1 MSNGSPD
8 RKLPMPL
15 KLTDL
20 QRAVLKALQG
30 KETERYPLSNWYLGA
45 LYALDNPHNPDH
57 FSQAAHSLRE
67 LIEKL
72 PRVVGEMDMP
82 GSFRDIRSN
91 IDARFTKDKERYGK
105 AWTGKK
111 IDCELAKTLGEID
124 RYLMANQQPTRRER
138 VQSALAKLDPM
149 AEHLDSDIRR
159 RKRDA
164 LHTLWQKL
172 EDYAHHQNE
181 PTVEDFNECLTI
193 LERTVLELLAPI
205 TAQDQQEIRSILDRP
220 VRLESDIERLLL
232 LIERRGTNFVFFF
245 QHVNDA
251 AWIPILNKKSY
262 FAHPPGRI
270 NLPFWPPLSYLV
282 RVFDSEPEKVLGI
295 LERLPDTDNPRIL
308 KRIIDVV
315 LKADSPEV
323 IHRFTSKIMAFVD
336 NAWVNT
342 WMGTDNII
350 ELLKKPYLFEKPLD
364 EKLLEGFA
372 SSFLS
377 KVVEFRPDPQS
388 EDKQTWRREGLK
400 DLMTLHFRTSLEPVP
415 RFGRW
420 QYQKILNN
428 GVWPMAEKE
437 PYRVALILIENVANM
452 IPLTMHQEDIDKGSE
467 EDISEAW
474 CQRLDAAD
482 HDYEDS
488 RATLVRTLTFAC
500 GKVYEKSSESVSD
513 LDKVLRNQRWKVF
526 RRLRQHL
533 YALYPNEQTKPWI
546 RELILKHG
554 DYARWEH
561 HYEFQRMIRRA
572 CEHFGE
578 ELITE
583 EERTQIFDA
592 IRSGPSETDFRE
604 WVGEQFT
611 EDLFR
616 QRERRFHRMQF
627 NPFVSVLFGENATY
641 FQELKDEADDQIAE
655 GDYYPFSEAKGG
667 WVSRQSPRSREDLA
681 KLTDE
686 ELLTYMNEWQ
696 EEHYDKDNLL
706 VDITIESLAKEFQ
719 SVFRDSIIP
728 DTDRLRFW
736 MENREGIER
745 PIYVRVMV
753 EAMQERVKAKDFDKL
768 NEWLSFCEWVLS
780 HSDQEHEDYRH
791 GDAFRENPCWR
802 SSRRAV
808 GDFVETCLKS
818 DVDVPITARDPLAKL
833 LEMLCTQFDW
843 RLDRNK
849 PMLLNQDDQLAE
861 AINNTRSRAMES
873 LVHFGSWLRRH
884 DQGED
889 ISTITTILEKR
900 FSSETDYPL
909 SLPEYAI
916 LGSRYGNIFSL
927 NETWATVHKSHFF
940 PQDRLRAWLE
950 AFKNFLRFHRP
961 FKPTFEIL
969 REDFDFALEHL
980 QSLRDKEHPNRNPVD
995 ILGHH
1000 LFTYYLWEAY
1010 PLTGEESLLERFYQ
1024 KTNEYRVLWTNLFD
1038 HVGRMFQNSEKHLD
1052 HALKERC
1059 IQFFNWRFEVG
1070 DTTEL
1075 REFTHWLDAQCLDGG
1090 WRLEAYSKILDIC
1103 ISKNVKPFREHEAL
1117 RFEPLFR
1124 MLDNHTAKVVECFA
1138 KLTDC
1143 VLEHDTYF
1151 LEADEAKT
1159 ILKAGL
1165 KSNDENVR
1173 NNAERARE
1181 NLLRR
1186 GRFDFLDV

>member
-20 QRAVLKALQG
+20 QRAVLEALQG

-45 LYALDNPHNPDH
+45 LYALDNPHNPDR

-72 PRVVGEMDMP
+72 PRAVGAMDMP
-82 GSFRDIRSN
+82 GYSSSFRDMRSN
-91 IDARFTKDKERYGK
+91 IDARFTKDKKRYGDT
-105 AWTGKK
+105 WEDKK

-124 RYLMANQQPTRRER
+124 RYLMANQQPTRPKR
-138 VQSALAKLDPM
+138 VQLTLAKFDPM
-149 AEHLDSDIRR
+149 AKHLDSDIRQ

-164 LHTLWQKL
+164 IHKLWQKL
-172 EDYAHHQNE
+172 EGYAHHQNE
-181 PTVEDFNECLTI
+181 QTLEGFNECLTI

-205 TAQDQQEIRSILDRP
+205 TAQDQQEIRSILERP
-220 VRLESDIERLLL
+220 VRLESDIERLLS
-232 LIERRGTNFVFFF
+232 LIERRGANFVFFF
-245 QHVNDA
+245 QRVNDA
-251 AWIPILNKKSY
+251 AWIPILNKKGY
-262 FAHPPGRI
+262 FAHPPDVEPIGDDRI
-270 NLPFWPPLSYLV
+270 NFPFWPPLSYLV

-295 LERLPDTDNPRIL
+295 LEQLPDTDNPQIL
-308 KRIIDVV
+308 KEIIDVV

-336 NAWVNT
+336 NAWVHICM
-342 WMGTDNII
+342 WDNII
-350 ELLKKPYLFEKPLD
+350 ELLKKPYLFEKPL
-364 EKLLEGFA
+364 EGFA
-372 SSFLS
+372 SSLLS

-388 EDKQTWRREGLK
+388 E
-400 DLMTLHFRTSLEPVP
+400 LEPVP
-415 RFGRW
+415 RFGHW
-420 QYQKILNN
+420 KYQKILNN
-428 GVWPMAEKE
+428 GVWPLAEKE

-452 IPLTMHQEDIDKGSE
+452 IPLTMHQEDIDKGKE
-467 EDISEAW
+467 ENISEAW

-488 RATLVRTLTFAC
+488 MATLVRTLTFAC
-500 GKVYEKSSESVSD
+500 GKVYEKSSESVSG

-526 RRLRQHL
+526 KRLRQHL
-533 YALYPNEQTKPWI
+533 YALYPNKQTKLWI

-554 DYARWEH
+554 DYAWWEH

-572 CEHFGE
+572 CEHFGV
-578 ELITE
+578 ELLTE

-592 IRSGPSETDFRE
+592 IRSGPSKTDFRE
-604 WVGEQFT
+604 WVGEKFT
-611 EDLFR
+611 EELFR
-616 QRERRFHRMQF
+616 QRQRRFHRMQF
-627 NPFVSVLFGENATY
+627 NPFVSVLFGEYATY
-641 FQELKDEADDQIAE
+641 FQELETEAEEQISDEDYSPVGEIE
-655 GDYYPFSEAKGG
+655 GGVMSE
-667 WVSRQSPRSREDLA
+667 RSPKSGEALA

-686 ELLTYMNEWQ
+686 ELLTYINEWQ
-696 EEHYDKDNLL
+696 EEHYDKDNSL
-706 VDITIESLAKEFQ
+706 VEITIESLTKEFQ

-745 PIYVRVMV
+745 PIYVCAMV
-753 EAMQERVKAKDFDKL
+753 EAIQERVKAKDFDKL
-768 NEWLSFCEWVLS
+768 NEWLPFCEWVLL
-780 HSDQEHEDYRH
+780 HPDQEHEEGYRR
-791 GDAFRENPCWR
+791 GDGSRENLCWR

-843 RLDRNK
+843 RLDRNN
-849 PMLLNQDDQLAE
+849 PILLNQDDQLTE
-861 AINNTRSRAMES
+861 AINNTRSRALGS
-873 LVHFGSWLRRH
+873 LVSFGFWLRRH
-884 DQGED
+884 DPKAD

-927 NETWATVHKSHFF
+927 NETWATAHKSHFF
-940 PQDRLRAWLE
+940 PQDRLRAWSE

-969 REDFDFALEHL
+969 RDDFDFALEHL
-980 QSLRDKEHPNRNPVD
+980 QSLRDKESPINHVD
-995 ILGHH
+995 TLGQH
-1000 LFTYYLWEAY
+1000 LFIYYLWEAY
-1010 PLTGEESLLERFYQ
+1010 PLTGEKSLLERYYR
-1024 KTNEYRVLWTNLFD
+1024 KTHDDRVRWTNLFG
-1038 HVGRMFQNSEKHLD
+1038 HVGRMLQNSEKYLD

-1059 IQFFNWRFEVG
+1059 MQFFDWRSGVG
-1070 DTTEL
+1070 EPREL
-1075 REFTHWLDAQCLDGG
+1075 QEFTYWLEAQCLDAG
-1090 WRLEAYSKILDIC
+1090 WRLDAYSEILDIC
-1103 ISKNVKPFREHEAL
+1103 ISGKVKPFHDIL
-1117 RFEPLFR
+1117 RFKPMVG
-1124 MLDNHTAKVVECFA
+1124 MLNDHTAKVVECFA
-1138 KLTDC
+1138 KLTGC
-1143 VLEHDTYF
+1143 AFEHDTYF

-1165 KSNDENVR
+1165 ESNDENIR
-1173 NNAERARE
+1173 ENAKRARE
-1181 NLLRR
+1181 NLLRH

>member
-1 MSNGSPD
+1 MSNGSLD

-20 QRAVLKALQG
+20 QLAVLEALQG
-30 KETERYPLSNWYLGA
+30 KETERYPLSDWYLGA
-45 LYALDNPHNPDH
+45 LYALDNPRNPDR
-57 FSQAAHSLRE
+57 FSQAAQSLRE

-72 PRVVGEMDMP
+72 PRVVGEMDIP
-82 GSFRDIRSN
+82 GSLRDMRSN
-91 IDARFTKDKERYGK
+91 IDARLTKDKERYGN
-105 AWTGKK
+105 AWEDKK
-111 IDCELAKTLGEID
+111 VDCELAKTLGEIN

-149 AEHLDSDIRR
+149 AEHLDSDVRQ

-164 LHTLWQKL
+164 IHKLWKKL
-172 EDYAHHQNE
+172 EGYAHHQNE
-181 PTVEDFNECLTI
+181 QTLEDFNECLTI

-205 TAQDQQEIRSILDRP
+205 TAQDQQEIRSILDSP

-251 AWIPILNKKSY
+251 AWIPILNKKGY
-262 FAHPPGRI
+262 FAHPPGVEPI
-270 NLPFWPPLSYLV
+270 GDGNLPFWLPLSYLV
-282 RVFDSEPEKVLGI
+282 QVFDSEPEKVLGI

-308 KRIIDVV
+308 KGIIDVV

-323 IHRFTSKIMAFVD
+323 IHRFKSKIMAFVD

-342 WMGTDNII
+342 WMGDNII
-350 ELLKKPYLFEKPLD
+350 ELLKKSYLFEKPLED
-364 EKLLEGFA
+364 FT

-377 KVVEFRPDPQS
+377 KVVEFRPDPQL
-388 EDKQTWRREGLK
+388 EDKQTRRRKGQE
-400 DLMTLHFRTSLEPVP
+400 DLMTLLEPVP
-415 RFGRW
+415 RCGRW
-420 QYQKILNN
+420 EYQKILNN
-428 GVWPMAEKE
+428 GVRPLAEKE

-452 IPLTMHQEDIDKGSE
+452 IPLTMHQEDIDKGKE

-488 RATLVRTLTFAC
+488 MAILVRTLTFAC
-500 GKVYEKSSESVSD
+500 GKVYEQSSESVSD

-526 RRLRQHL
+526 KRLRQHL

-561 HYEFQRMIRRA
+561 HYEFQRMIRSA
-572 CEHFGE
+572 CEHFGV
-578 ELITE
+578 ELLTE
-583 EERTQIFDA
+583 EERTQVFDT
-592 IRSGPSETDFRE
+592 IRSGPSKTDFRE
-604 WVGEQFT
+604 WTNKKFT

-616 QRERRFHRMQF
+616 QRQRRFHRMQF
-627 NPFVSVLFGENATY
+627 NPFVSVLFGEYAIY
-641 FQELKDEADDQIAE
+641 FQELEAEADDQIAD

-696 EEHYDKDNLL
+696 EEHYDKDNVL
-706 VDITIESLAKEFQ
+706 VEITIESLAKEFQ
-719 SVFRDSIIP
+719 SVFRDSITP

-745 PIYVRVMV
+745 PIYVCAMV
-753 EAMQERVKAKDFDKL
+753 EGMQERVKAKDFDKL
-768 NEWLSFCEWVLS
+768 NEWLPFCEWVLS
-780 HSDQEHEDYRH
+780 HPDREHEEGYRS
-791 GDAFRENPCWR
+791 GDGSRENPCWR
-802 SSRRAV
+802 NSRRAV
-808 GDFVETCLKS
+808 GDFVETSLKN

-833 LEMLCTQFDW
+833 LEMLCTQYDW

-849 PMLLNQDDQLAE
+849 RILLNQDDQIAE

-873 LVHFGSWLRRH
+873 LVSFGFWLRRH
-884 DQGED
+884 DPKAD

-927 NETWATVHKSHFF
+927 NETWATDHKSHFF
-940 PQDRLRAWLE
+940 PQDKLRAWLE
-950 AFKNFLRFHRP
+950 AFKNFLRFHRS
-961 FKPTFEIL
+961 FKLTFEIL
-969 REDFDFALEHL
+969 RDDFNFALEHL
-980 QSLRDKEHPNRNPVD
+980 RSLRDKEHPINPVD
-995 ILGHH
+995 TLGQH
-1000 LFTYYLWEAY
+1000 LFIYYLWEAY
-1010 PLTGEESLLERFYQ
+1010 PLTGEKSLLERYYR
-1024 KTNEYRVLWTNLFD
+1024 KTHDDQVRWTNLFG
-1038 HVGRMFQNSEKHLD
+1038 HVGRMLQNSEKHLD

-1059 IQFFNWRFEVG
+1059 MQFFDWRFEVG
-1070 DTTEL
+1070 DPTEL
-1075 REFTHWLDAQCLDGG
+1075 REFTHWLDAQCLDAG
-1090 WRLEAYSKILDIC
+1090 WRLDAYSKILDIC

-1117 RFEPLFR
+1117 SFEPLFR
-1124 MLDNHTAKVVECFA
+1124 MLADHTAKVVECFA
-1138 KLTDC
+1138 TLTDC
-1143 VLEHDTYF
+1143 ALEHDTYF
-1151 LEADEAKT
+1151 LAADEAKT

-1165 KSNDENVR
+1165 ESNDENIR
-1173 NNAERARE
+1173 ENAKRARE